1 MKTKTKTIKPIDS
14 SVSLIYACPKCSQQ
28 HWISLKASQTKGY
41 KIVCDCDEV
50 FRPKRVNKIKILYVT
65 NIIKQS
71 VDEKINDL
79 VVTDNTSQINN
90 IPVGLLDSCV
100 NALSGYGFT
109 KSEASELVK
118 RTYKIHNTNDAISL
132 IKLSLSSNIGVNNEQ
147 SVNETN

>member
-65 NIIKQS
+65 NGIKQTGN
-71 VDEKINDL
+71 EKINDIEAIK
-79 VVTDNTSQINN
+79 NTSPINN
-90 IPVGLLDSCV
+90 IPADLLESCV
-100 NALSGYGFT
+100 SVLSGYGFT
-109 KSEASELVK
+109 KSEASELIK
-118 RTYKIHNTNDAISL
+118 QTYKTHNKKDVISL

>member
-28 HWISLKASQTKGY
+28 HWISLKASQTKNY
-41 KIVCDCDEV
+41 RIVCDCDEV
-50 FRPKRVNKIKILYVT
+50 FRPKRVNKIKILYVA
-65 NIIKQS
+65 NIVKQP

-79 VVTDNTSQINN
+79 VDTDNKSKIDN
-90 IPVGLLDSCV
+90 IPVGLLESCV
-100 NALSGYGFT
+100 SVLSGYGFT

-118 RTYKIHNTNDAISL
+118 QTYKIHNTKDVISL

-147 SVNETN
+147 SVDETN